1 LVKGTVLYW
10 ALLWVCT
17 ELELEL
23 ELELEPHKLELLQAQ
38 VDCTEVEEVEVVG
51 CMPEPVV

>member
-1 LVKGTVLYW
+1 MKGTVLYW

-23 ELELEPHKLELLQAQ
+23 ELEPHKLELLQAW
-38 VDCTEVEEVEVVG
+38 VDCTEVEVVEEVEAVG
-51 CMPEPVV
+51 RRPEPVV